1 MSSLTCSRPHGS
13 RTQRDGISRLPAEQ
27 TRRVL
32 GPDHSIALA
41 NWLVRNGHPQ
51 AALVVYQRHLRDY
64 PLGPSAAEAHLGAG
78 VVQLYALGQA
88 TAAYQHLVEVLDLDP
103 SPETAKLAR
112 EALAA
117 ITGKQKFQI
126 RHH

>member
-1 MSSLTCSRPHGS
+1 M
-13 RTQRDGISRLPAEQ
+13 
-27 TRRVL
+27 L

-41 NWLVRNGHPQ
+41 NWLAQNGHPQ

-64 PLGPSAAEAHLGAG
+64 PLSPSAAEAHLGAG
-78 VVQLYALGQA
+78 VVQLHALGQA

-103 SPETAKLAR
+103 SPETAMLAR
-112 EALAA
+112 EALAT
-117 ITGKQKFQI
+117 ITGRQKLQV